1 MSKYIYSK
9 TSGLKD
15 GFSERNAFN
24 FLNNLNF
31 DSNEKKQCNIKN
43 IVYEKKINGMFGDI
57 HEKIYC
63 CPTEAEYKKFIEMT
77 NNKQK
82 IITQVDDIAFFAIG
96 IHVYELD

>member
-1 MSKYIYSK
+1 
-9 TSGLKD
+9 
-15 GFSERNAFN
+15 
-24 FLNNLNF
+24 
-31 DSNEKKQCNIKN
+31 
-43 IVYEKKINGMFGDI
+43 MFGDI

-82 IITQVDDIAFFAIG
+82 IITRVDDIALFAIG